1 MAWQLDT
8 AHSELAF
15 AVKHMM
21 VSTVRGR
28 FRTFSAE
35 IDLNERQAGDSRVDV
50 TIDLASVDTGNEMRD
65 NHLRGADFFD
75 VAQYPTATFVSKR
88 VEERG
93 AGEYHVIGDLSLHG
107 VTRETPLTVTV
118 EGPHRDMQNQR
129 RLGFTIT
136 GAISR
141 KDFALNYNPALETGG
156 WVVGD
161 TVKLQIEVEA
171 LEPATVATT
180 A

>member
-28 FRTFSAE
+28 FRTFGAE
-35 IDLNERQAGDSRVDV
+35 IDLNEKRAGDSRVDV

-65 NHLRGADFFD
+65 NHLRSADFFD
-75 VAQYPTATFVSKR
+75 VAKYPTATFVSKR

-93 AGEYHVIGDLSLHG
+93 EGEYHVIGDLSLHG
-107 VTRETPLTVTV
+107 VTRETPLTVTA
-118 EGPHRDMQNQR
+118 EGPHRDMQSQR

-136 GAISR
+136 GTINR
-141 KDFALNYNPALETGG
+141 KDFDLNYNAALEAGG